1 MSTGGGT
8 GGKLRAMVLGTLAL
22 DYTLAL
28 IAIFGGIG
36 VVAMALIVY
45 IAVQARSEKRAD
57 EEWHERGYQ
66 DA

>member
-1 MSTGGGT
+1 
-8 GGKLRAMVLGTLAL
+8 MVLATLAL

-45 IAVQARSEKRAD
+45 IAVQARSERRAD
-57 EEWHERGYQ
+57 EEWHQRGFQ

>member
-1 MSTGGGT
+1 
-8 GGKLRAMVLGTLAL
+8 MVLGTLAL

-36 VVAMALIVY
+36 VVAAALIAYTAAQV
-45 IAVQARSEKRAD
+45 RREKRAD
-57 EEWHERGYQ
+57 EEWRERGYR